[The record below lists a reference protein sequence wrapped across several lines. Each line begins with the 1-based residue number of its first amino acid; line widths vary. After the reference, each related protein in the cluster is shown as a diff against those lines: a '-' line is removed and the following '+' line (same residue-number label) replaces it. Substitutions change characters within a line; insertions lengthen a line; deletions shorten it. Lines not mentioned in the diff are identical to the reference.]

1 MGMQQAEIK
10 TTVHNISSGCLYRCV
25 SIVPFCFRDFL
36 EKYYIGIKK
45 ENPQIP
51 ILVREC
57 SGIQPKMYA
66 RYGKNY
72 TVI

>member
-1 MGMQQAEIK
+1 MEFLI
-10 TTVHNISSGCLYRCV
+10 
-25 SIVPFCFRDFL
+25 RDFL

-45 ENPQIP
+45 ENPKVP

-66 RYGKNY
+66 RYGKNLNKKILLFLY
-72 TVI
+72 SNDTFAKYADLL

>member
-1 MGMQQAEIK
+1 MSVNTSKLLSI
-10 TTVHNISSGCLYRCV
+10 ISTWCLCRCD
-25 SIVPFCFRDFL
+25 SIGAFCHRDFL

-45 ENPQIP
+45 ENPQIS